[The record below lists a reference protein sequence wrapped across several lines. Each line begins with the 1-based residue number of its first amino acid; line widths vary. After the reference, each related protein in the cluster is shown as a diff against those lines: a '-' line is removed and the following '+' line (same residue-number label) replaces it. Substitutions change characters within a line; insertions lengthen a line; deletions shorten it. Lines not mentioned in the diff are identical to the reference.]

1 MKIGE
6 KSGVERSGLI
16 DPTRAGGARP
26 LETCTPPDADEIQVS
41 DVARALARLIGRID
55 DTSSDPARAAQLE
68 ILRNAVATG
77 RYQPDL
83 QDVARKLLAE
93 VAAERLP

>member
-6 KSGVERSGLI
+6 KTGVERSALI
-16 DPTRAGGARP
+16 DPLRADGARP
-26 LETCTPPDADEIQVS
+26 LGPGANSGADEIQVS
-41 DVARALARLIGRID
+41 DVARALARLLGRVD
-55 DTSSDPARAAQLE
+55 DTSPDPARAAQVE

-83 QDVARKLLAE
+83 RDVARKLLAE